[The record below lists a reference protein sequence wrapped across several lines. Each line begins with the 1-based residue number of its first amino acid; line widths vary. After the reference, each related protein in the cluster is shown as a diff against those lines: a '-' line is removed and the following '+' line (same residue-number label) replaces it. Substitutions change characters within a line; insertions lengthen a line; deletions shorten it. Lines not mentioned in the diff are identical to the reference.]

1 MNQGLKLK
9 YIEMQEGDPTKEAP
23 KNDYYATEGYV
34 RNIIFVDLN
43 GNETFLNY
51 GNLIRGNYLIEEG
64 AIVLT
69 FTSDIITLTGAN
81 LKILFREFARNL
93 PMLIVCQDARY
104 NAVEEKN
111 RPIIN
116 TMEITVTTSK

>member
-1 MNQGLKLK
+1 MNQGLKFK
-9 YIEMQEGDPTKEAP
+9 YTQMQEGDPTKEAP
-23 KNDYYATEGYV
+23 KNEYYATEGYV

-51 GNLIRGNYLIEEG
+51 GNLVRGNYLIEEG

-69 FTSDIITLTGAN
+69 FTSDLITLKGIN

-93 PMLIVCQDARY
+93 PMLVVCQDARY
-104 NAVEEKN
+104 NAVGEKD

-116 TMEITVTTSK
+116 TMEITVTGNK